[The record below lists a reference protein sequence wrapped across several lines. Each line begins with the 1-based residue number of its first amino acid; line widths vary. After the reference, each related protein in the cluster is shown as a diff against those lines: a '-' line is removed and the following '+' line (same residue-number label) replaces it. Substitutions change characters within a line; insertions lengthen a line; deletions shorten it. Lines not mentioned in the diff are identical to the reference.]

1 MKLKKA
7 YIPFLL
13 IILLLVL
20 ITACKSNDKSE
31 PITKTNFI
39 LDTVNKITA
48 YGPNASGAI
57 DEAFDRVAEIE
68 QSMTSHSEDSEI
80 AAINKASGSEFIRVS
95 PDTFYVI
102 EKGLDYSKKT
112 GGRFDITVGPLVQL
126 WGIGTKNERIPSQV
140 EISETLELVNY
151 EELLID
157 PNEKSVKLNRPNM
170 ALDLGA
176 IAKGYAA
183 DEVVRILRDNGIKSA
198 VIDLGGNIFAL
209 GNKPDGSPWRVGI
222 QDPSGNR
229 GKSFATVEV
238 SDKTL
243 VTSGPYER
251 FFEKEGKRY
260 HHILDPDNGYPVQKG
275 LISSTIISSKSI
287 DADGISTAVFA
298 MGLEEGMEFVENLEG
313 VDAILV
319 TENLEV
325 YTSSGVDQY
334 NFQITNDNYKLA
346 NKRG

>member
-1 MKLKKA
+1 MKLRKV
-7 YIPFLL
+7 YIAFTLVIFL
-13 IILLLVL
+13 VF
-20 ITACKSNDKSE
+20 ITACKSKDQSK
-31 PITKTNFI
+31 PITKTSFL
-39 LDTVNKITA
+39 LDTINKITA
-48 YGPNASGAI
+48 YGPNASEAI
-57 DEAFDRVAEIE
+57 DEAFNRVTEVE
-68 QSMTSHSEDSEI
+68 QKMTSHCEDSEI
-80 AAINKASGSEFIRVS
+80 IRINKASGSKFVRVS

-112 GGRFDITVGPLVQL
+112 GGRFDITIGPLVQL
-126 WGIGTKNERIPSQV
+126 WGIGTENERIPSQA
-140 EISETLELVNY
+140 EINETIKLVDY
-151 EELLID
+151 KQILLD
-157 PNEKSVKLNRPNM
+157 PDKKLVKLNQSNM

-183 DEVVRILRDNGIKSA
+183 DEVVHILRNKGIKSA

-209 GNKPDGSPWRVGI
+209 GKKSDGSPWRVGI

-229 GKSFATVEV
+229 GSSFATVEV

-260 HHILDPDNGYPVQKG
+260 HHILDPDSGYPVQKG
-275 LISSTIISSKSI
+275 LISSTIISENSMEA
-287 DADGISTAVFA
+287 DAISTAVFA
-298 MGLEEGMEFVENLEG
+298 MGLEEGMKFVENLEG

-325 YTSSGVDQY
+325 YTSSGVGQY
-334 NFQITNDNYKLA
+334 NFQIIDDNYKLA
-346 NKRG
+346 NR